1 MGKRV
6 TPQEFN
12 AKEEAFCAVI
22 DYCHCGNCVIA
33 SHCQLTMEYMCP
45 KGKAYY
51 DGFVKAVEIMQQFE
65 KKQQ

>member
-12 AKEEAFCAVI
+12 AEEEAFSSVI

-33 SHCQLTMEYMCP
+33 SHCQLTMEHMCP

-51 DGFVKAVEIMQQFE
+51 DGFIKAVETMQQL
-65 KKQQ
+65 KRNQ

>member
-6 TPQEFN
+6 TSQEFN
-12 AKEEAFCAVI
+12 AKEEAFCSVI

-33 SHCQLTMEYMCP
+33 SHCQLTMEHMCP

-65 KKQQ
+65 RN